1 MMLTDG
7 AMFRK
12 WKVARIYKF
21 ELLNNI
27 GYIVATLV
35 ISMGLLS
42 FELFREFMGL
52 NRLLGP
58 VVLGTIACLLAYFTS
73 CFIVLKRHFRKAFD
87 SLPVQE
93 VRS

>member
-1 MMLTDG
+1 MMTDW

-12 WKVARIYKF
+12 WNVARIYKF
-21 ELLNNI
+21 ELLNNM

-42 FELFREFMGL
+42 FELFREFMGPS
-52 NRLLGP
+52 RLLGP
-58 VVLGTIACLLAYFTS
+58 VVLGTIVCLLAYFMS
-73 CFIVLKRHFRKAFD
+73 RLLVLTRYFKKAFD
-87 SLPVQE
+87 SLPAQE